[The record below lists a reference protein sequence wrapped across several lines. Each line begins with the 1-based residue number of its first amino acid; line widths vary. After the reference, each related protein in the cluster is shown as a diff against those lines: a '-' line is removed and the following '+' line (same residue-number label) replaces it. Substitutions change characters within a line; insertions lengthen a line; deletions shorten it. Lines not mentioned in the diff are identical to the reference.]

1 MKLNSLRAL
10 SVDQWRWA
18 FSAYFRLWLVQ
29 LCIKFG
35 SSSWLMTKIELA
47 GCKDQILTNNTESQI
62 SKELDRAV
70 EMFES
75 IRLAARCQFWDTDCL
90 PRSIVLA
97 DMLNGSTAVTA
108 IVILGVSKQ
117 EHGLS
122 LASHAWVELNGQ
134 IVAEPEEV
142 TTNFSRVKTEVP

>member
-1 MKLNSLRAL
+1 MKLNNLRTL
-10 SVDQWRWA
+10 SFDQWRWA

-29 LCIKFG
+29 LCIKFR
-35 SSSWLMTKIELA
+35 SSVWLMTKIEL
-47 GCKDQILTNNTESQI
+47 GGSKDQAKMSNIEPQS
-62 SKELDRAV
+62 SKELGRAV

-75 IRLAARCQFWDTDCL
+75 IRLAARCHFLDTDCL

-97 DMLNGSTAVTA
+97 EMLNRSAAVSA
-108 IVILGVSKQ
+108 VVILGVNKQ
-117 EHGLS
+117 EDGLS

-142 TTNFSRVKTEVP
+142 TTNFSRVKS